1 MYPTMMAFRLRR
13 RMARAVAGVRAHATA
28 KRPSLARGVC
38 MAIAVAALAIPPPA
52 QAHASRGDPA
62 DATDAEIASM
72 AISNQA
78 MVCSTMNELFVG
90 DPIHDSV
97 VVMKI
102 TDLVRVWAFGE
113 ITNHDVAGIVLYSAQ
128 HYCPRNLPNLL
139 AAKKI
144 S

>member
-1 MYPTMMAFRLRR
+1 
-13 RMARAVAGVRAHATA
+13 
-28 KRPSLARGVC
+28 
-38 MAIAVAALAIPPPA
+38 
-52 QAHASRGDPA
+52 
-62 DATDAEIASM
+62 
-72 AISNQA
+72 
-78 MVCSTMNELFVG
+78 MNELFVG